1 MNPVADLAITK
12 TDAPDPVSVGSNITY
27 TIQVTNNG
35 PSPATG
41 VTVSDTIP
49 AGLTFV
55 SATGPAGV
63 TCMQAAGTITCTLAG
78 MLNSGAN
85 VTATVV
91 VTTTAAAVPSVINT
105 ATVSSMI
112 TDANPA
118 NNSATATT
126 TVSATPPAND
136 FSLVVQPINNNVV
149 AGQDGTF
156 QAVVTSLPAG
166 SNFANPVDLMCI
178 SLTGAC
184 TVAPPQL
191 PAGVPSGTVMITVRT
206 ADLLGSAPPA
216 PTAPGLPPVAP
227 MMALS
232 SFLASLMLVSLGMIG
247 KETRRRRRRLGH
259 CMSFGL
265 ALLVA
270 SFAIGQSAC
279 AVGGRGRQVT
289 GPYTVTV
296 TATSG
301 TVSHSTT
308 VTLNVTDR

>member
-1 MNPVADLAITK
+1 MYAGRRHNHLHAGGLL
-12 TDAPDPVSVGSNITY
+12 
-27 TIQVTNNG
+27 NN
-35 PSPATG
+35 
-41 VTVSDTIP
+41 
-49 AGLTFV
+49 
-55 SATGPAGV
+55 
-63 TCMQAAGTITCTLAG
+63 
-78 MLNSGAN
+78 GAN
-85 VTATVV
+85 VTATVI
-91 VTTTAAAVPSVINT
+91 VTTTAAAAPSVSNT

-112 TDANPA
+112 TDPNPA

-126 TVSATPPAND
+126 TMSATPPAND

-149 AGQDGTF
+149 VGQNGTF

-184 TVAPPQL
+184 TVAPHQL
-191 PAGVPSGTVMITVRT
+191 ASGIPSGTVMITVRT

-216 PTAPGLPPVAP
+216 RPGGPRIPPAAPLVA
-227 MMALS
+227 LWT
-232 SFLASLMLVSLGMIG
+232 FLASLMLVSLGVIG
-247 KETRRRRRRLGH
+247 KKTKRRRLAH

-279 AVGGRGRQVT
+279 ASSPGRQVA
-289 GPYTVTV
+289 GPYSVTV

-301 TVSHSTT
+301 TVSHSAT